1 MASQHYLKFNGPEL
15 HRILGIGDFH
25 ADLPALPVP
34 ESIAN
39 QYDTE
44 EMKALGWVVWK
55 NEPRATDSPQ
65 ADSQPVEQSSRLA
78 GGASD

>member
-1 MASQHYLKFNGPEL
+1 MAAQTYLKFNGQER
-15 HRILGIGDFH
+15 HMILGIGDFH

-44 EMKALGWVVWK
+44 EMKALGWVVTK
-55 NEPRATDSPQ
+55 VEDDHGTRKSKAKSATEPSPEN
-65 ADSQPVEQSSRLA
+65 SLTV
-78 GGASD
+78 